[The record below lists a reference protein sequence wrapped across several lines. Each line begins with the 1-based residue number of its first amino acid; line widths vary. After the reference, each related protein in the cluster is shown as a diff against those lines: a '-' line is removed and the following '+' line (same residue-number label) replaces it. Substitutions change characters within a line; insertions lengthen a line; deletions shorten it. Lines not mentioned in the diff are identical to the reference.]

1 MYYELKNEKVII
13 DLETLIKNSTEL
25 DEDTTA
31 YALFMKE
38 RILSVSGVN

>member
-1 MYYELKNEKVII
+1 MYNELRNEKVII
-13 DLETLIKNSTEL
+13 DLETLIKKTKEI
-25 DEDTTA
+25 DEDTTE